1 MTPGT
6 LSARERFQVPA
17 KPRRER
23 PEAHIIGA
31 AHTRFGEMW
40 EKSYRDLMTEAGLAA
55 LQDAGVQGDEIDA
68 VFVGTMSAG
77 KLVGQEHI
85 APLLLDGAGLADR
98 HLPATRV
105 EAAGASGG
113 VAFRQAVQ
121 LIRSGSADIVVV
133 GGIEKMTDVSDADA
147 QAIASAGI
155 DQEWEHFFGATDA
168 SLHALMA
175 KRHMHDFGTTRAE
188 LAEVAVKNHRHATR
202 NPMAQYRRAISV
214 DDVLRAPVVADPLT
228 VFDCAPMSDG
238 AACVVLASDAV
249 VASYRPGA
257 VSVAGSGQASDS
269 LALHSR
275 ATLTGMRATEVAA
288 RRAYA
293 EAGISAADVQVAEV
307 GDAYTIAE
315 IMAIE
320 DLGFV
325 PKGQGGAATREG
337 RTTYGGDLAVVNP
350 SGGLK
355 ARGHPAGAT
364 GIAQVCEVVWHL
376 RGQAGERQ
384 VKDARL
390 GVTHVVGGTGATAVV
405 HVLERGREGG
415 A

>member
-1 MTPGT
+1 MT
-6 LSARERFQVPA
+6 ARRLPA
-17 KPRRER
+17 KPKRDR
-23 PEAHIIGA
+23 PEAHVIGA

-40 EKSYRDLMTEAGLAA
+40 DKSYRDLMTEAGLAA
-55 LQDAGVQGDEIDA
+55 LQDAGATGDEIDA

-168 SLHALMA
+168 ALHALIA
-175 KRHMHDFGTTRAE
+175 KRHMAEFGTTRAD
-188 LAEVAVKNHRHATR
+188 LAEVAVKNHAHGAK
-202 NPMAQYRRAISV
+202 NPLAQFRRAI
-214 DDVLRAPVVADPLT
+214 DAETVLRAPVVADPLT
-228 VFDCAPMSDG
+228 VFDCAPLSDG

-249 VASYRPGA
+249 VASYRADA
-257 VSVAGSGQASDS
+257 VSVTGSGQASDT

-275 ATLTGMRATEVAA
+275 ATYTTMRASEAA
-288 RRAYA
+288 SRRAYA

-307 GDAYTIAE
+307 ADAYTIAE
-315 IMAIE
+315 VLAIE

-325 PKGQGGAATREG
+325 KKGQGGPATSEG
-337 RTTYGGDLAVVNP
+337 RTTFGGDLAVVNP
-350 SGGLK
+350 SGDLK
-355 ARGHPAGAT
+355 ARVHPGGAT
-364 GIAQVCEVVWHL
+364 RIAQVCEVVWQL
-376 RGQAGERQ
+376 RGKAGERQ
-384 VKDARL
+384 VKGAKV
-390 GVTHVVGGTGATAVV
+390 GVTHVVGGTGATAAV
-405 HVLERGREGG
+405 HVLERRAG
-415 A
+415 